1 MYLQIGGLNQ
11 QVSQVA
17 EKAKDHCRGHSVGKP
32 LPPATPPQTLV
43 QTHPK
48 EASTVRYWLICSMAA
63 SSSVWML
70 RRLCSRASRC
80 CRSWPSRARS
90 SSGVSPAKPA
100 GGTGIGGKAGER
112 ERLSLGCL
120 GLTALALQNNPEW
133 PNLPKGGGSGMP
145 IQGGGKGKPGAG
157 LASGAGL
164 GPGAGA
170 EGGAAAVVLAAPLGR
185 ERAAEEQAQESSE
198 C

>member
-1 MYLQIGGLNQ
+1 
-11 QVSQVA
+11 
-17 EKAKDHCRGHSVGKP
+17 
-32 LPPATPPQTLV
+32 
-43 QTHPK
+43 
-48 EASTVRYWLICSMAA
+48 
-63 SSSVWML
+63 
-70 RRLCSRASRC
+70 
-80 CRSWPSRARS
+80 
-90 SSGVSPAKPA
+90 
-100 GGTGIGGKAGER
+100 
-112 ERLSLGCL
+112 
-120 GLTALALQNNPEW
+120 
-133 PNLPKGGGSGMP
+133 MP